1 MKNRRASTAS
11 GVESDPIS
19 LISLQVFDMTGYV
32 INDFRFT
39 TRQQMGWD
47 YWVEV
52 NKQGN
57 RCQAFKLRRVE
68 ADNVV
73 IVTNMIG
80 KGNGCCLGSYC
91 WCGWPTVVVMSST
104 LHFVAKQ
111 RSLPAFR
118 WRLVAYYEFGI
129 RNGGEIIT
137 AFSFVACTFLMLL
150 LTSVMFDQVC
160 VLLAAALP
168 PSFFFARKMRTWLW
182 SRMMC
187 LQNGMGCHCLLQKH

>member
-129 RNGGEIIT
+129 KNGREIIT
-137 AFSFVACTFLMLL
+137 VFSFGVDDIFSKAAEEHDFSEVASPSIECLQCFLPLL
-150 LTSVMFDQVC
+150 LWK
-160 VLLAAALP
+160 
-168 PSFFFARKMRTWLW
+168 SFR
-182 SRMMC
+182 SRRRRS
-187 LQNGMGCHCLLQKH
+187 